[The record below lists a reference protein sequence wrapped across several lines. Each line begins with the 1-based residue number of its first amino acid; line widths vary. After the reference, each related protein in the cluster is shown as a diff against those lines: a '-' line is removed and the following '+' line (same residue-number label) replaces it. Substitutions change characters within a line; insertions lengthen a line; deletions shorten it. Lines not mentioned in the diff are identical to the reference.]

1 MFNLKEFQN
10 NLVLEPIV
18 DKLNKLLSKDKTQ
31 KVIKIIEELGS
42 LLDQPEHSVPIT
54 YILSILAEHNID
66 LISQEIFQKIEPFLE
81 SDNIKLKINTVIVMG
96 FFLIAKSLLRK
107 LYFQKIAKLIMDDSK
122 DIRDNVHFFLLEI
135 VKINPELANSIKDF
149 ILNSLH
155 LESSLDIISKENIIS
170 LLNLLGYCKELNFDE
185 LSRFRM
191 ISKSLISSSH
201 VDNSSELFDKL
212 IVNSKTFFPSL
223 EGQPLETLEISN
235 LTDLL
240 DKQFL
245 MKKSN
250 FTEIS
255 KGRDIPL
262 KAYLKT
268 IKKSIN
274 GEEKTLFYTKPT
286 KNSIFIY
293 ELESSKLNSFF
304 DGGLKI
310 SNEKIQDTFS
320 EIIQNDLELKLFIKT
335 LIKLNIIEGY
345 YSELGFFYPS
355 NQIKSSLLSDLNQK
369 GIIKLGK
376 FNFIHPQILRDIIKD
391 IRITQKD
398 RLLLGKNKISY
409 YSLKKI
415 QEHINRE
422 AAKNSVVDLKT
433 YRERLTEEDFI
444 NLIKNLPREYLSNYH
459 KGTQWLTNLGT
470 LRTSNEIQSSKIYGF
485 FNIHKISKKLKI
497 GSMLLYDVFINI
509 IDDRSGIWDK
519 LSEVFYYSKY
529 LTEKIEK
536 LSLIPDDKE
545 KGIQIDLLAKKLNIN
560 KNHIETKLD
569 ENLKLIA
576 KEIMNQDQIE
586 IQEYLEKTGMD
597 LESFMN
603 YIDDLG
609 MTYFRKADLLIF
621 KEGKIEDAK
630 NDIRFMLLDRSKSVE
645 FLNLGN
651 FDIKSNLIKDL
662 IFDLLKD
669 GKLKGLFYENEGE
682 ILFYTERG
690 ISNMMLENSFLFSF
704 NDLFYGKE
712 LSPDEIGLIRNIFDD
727 LVVRKKLR
735 GNFDEESLTFSS
747 DEVLFAK
754 DYNTVLF
761 EFEKTVNSYIQTFE
775 SEYKKIKRIFTKK
788 EDTIIPQEIKLIQE
802 IIDKINGKYVWWR
815 NGLDAF
821 IRRAN
826 EKLLKD
832 QGVSVKKYKQM
843 LSAEKKEEI
852 KSFEEDPEVFDQLN
866 NFNSWV
872 KVFNKLEVKYPSI
885 IFYQKRATANPD
897 DSESNDKLQEL
908 LGEIFII

>member
-1 MFNLKEFQN
+1 
-10 NLVLEPIV
+10 
-18 DKLNKLLSKDKTQ
+18 
-31 KVIKIIEELGS
+31 
-42 LLDQPEHSVPIT
+42 
-54 YILSILAEHNID
+54 
-66 LISQEIFQKIEPFLE
+66 
-81 SDNIKLKINTVIVMG
+81 
-96 FFLIAKSLLRK
+96 
-107 LYFQKIAKLIMDDSK
+107 
-122 DIRDNVHFFLLEI
+122 
-135 VKINPELANSIKDF
+135 
-149 ILNSLH
+149 
-155 LESSLDIISKENIIS
+155 
-170 LLNLLGYCKELNFDE
+170 
-185 LSRFRM
+185 
-191 ISKSLISSSH
+191 
-201 VDNSSELFDKL
+201 
-212 IVNSKTFFPSL
+212 
-223 EGQPLETLEISN
+223 
-235 LTDLL
+235 
-240 DKQFL
+240 
-245 MKKSN
+245 
-250 FTEIS
+250 
-255 KGRDIPL
+255 
-262 KAYLKT
+262 
-268 IKKSIN
+268 
-274 GEEKTLFYTKPT
+274 
-286 KNSIFIY
+286 
-293 ELESSKLNSFF
+293 
-304 DGGLKI
+304 
-310 SNEKIQDTFS
+310 DTFS

-355 NQIKSSLLSDLNQK
+355 NQIKSNLLSDLNQK

-415 QEHINRE
+415 QEQINRE

-444 NLIKNLPREYLSNYH
+444 NLIKNLPRDYLSNFH

-470 LRTSNEIQSSKIYGF
+470 LRISNEIHSSKIFGF
-485 FNIHKISKKLKI
+485 FDILKISKKLKI

-509 IDDRSGIWDK
+509 VDDRSGIWDK
-519 LSEVFYYSKY
+519 QSEVFYYSKY

-536 LSLIPDDKE
+536 LSSIPDDTE

-576 KEIMNQDQIE
+576 QEIMTQDQIE
-586 IQEYLEKTGMD
+586 IHEYLEKTGMD

-603 YIDDLG
+603 YINDLG
-609 MTYFRKADLLIF
+609 MIYFRKADLLIL
-621 KEGKIEDAK
+621 KEEKIEDAK
-630 NDIRFMLLDRSKSVE
+630 NDIRFMLLDKSKSVD

-662 IFDLLKD
+662 MFELLKD
-669 GKLKGLFYENEGE
+669 GKLIGLFYENEGE

-704 NDLFYGKE
+704 TDLFYGKE

-727 LVVRKKLR
+727 LVARKKLR

-843 LSAEKKEEI
+843 FSAEQKEEI

-872 KVFNKLEVKYPSI
+872 RVFNKLEAKYPSI
-885 IFYQKRATANPD
+885 IFYQKRATTNPD